1 MITGETGLEL
11 IKEFEGL
18 RLTAYLCPAQVWT
31 IGYGHTAGV
40 RQGDVIIEAQADAFL
55 RHDLAASELAVGR
68 RVTALLNQ
76 NQFDALVS
84 FTFNL
89 GAGNLSRSSLLQKLN
104 AGDYAG
110 AAEEFLRWNRAGGK
124 PLAGLSRRRAA
135 ERALFLTEVL

>member
-1 MITGETGLEL
+1 MITGEKGLEL

-89 GAGNLSRSSLLQKLN
+89 GAGNLSRSTLLKKLN